1 MEERTFPDQF
11 SMPVRKVLSAMSIG
25 VPNLVGSG
33 ADHRMMYAADYDMIE
48 KVVASAPSVRKFQGL
63 VKKASKYGKITDI
76 KCGEVS
82 EWNLL
87 SKVRLSGRKV
97 VGYNHQE
104 ELAHLRELWQ
114 KKIVTHDEFMNME
127 TLLKPTLTILES
139 IHARKE
145 GRFGILRWTPKDV
158 NEGHLKL
165 RDGKVMYL
173 SEAIKTRGITKVD
186 LIAWI
191 QDKYVEVSNILIF
204 TNRSGKPLPKLN
216 NLKESLSENLLAYEV
231 DGNYIKVAKRMF
243 AIAKLRHD
251 TETIETLLDILNS
264 QLGSL
269 YLVTADLEVLQDF
282 PSAINSSRKR
292 LELDLMRDRF
302 AKLFYPQF
310 NKAVPSLA
318 LLPVLQEVLQR
329 ETKKALEEEG
339 LLPIP
344 KDYLP

>member
-1 MEERTFPDQF
+1 MT
-11 SMPVRKVLSAMSIG
+11 
-25 VPNLVGSG
+25 
-33 ADHRMMYAADYDMIE
+33 
-48 KVVASAPSVRKFQGL
+48 
-63 VKKASKYGKITDI
+63 
-76 KCGEVS
+76 
-82 EWNLL
+82 
-87 SKVRLSGRKV
+87 KVRLSGRRV
-97 VGYNHQE
+97 IGYNQKE
-104 ELAHLRELWQ
+104 ELAHLSKLWQ
-114 KKIVTHDEFMNME
+114 NKIVTHDEFMMMSD
-127 TLLKPTLTILES
+127 LLTPAMNITES

-145 GRFGILRWTPKDV
+145 GRFGILRWTPKEVAD
-158 NEGHLKL
+158 GYLKM

-173 SEAIKTRGITKVD
+173 SEAIKTKGITKVD

-191 QDKYVEVSNILIF
+191 QDKYVEVSNIIVF

-231 DGNYIKVAKRMF
+231 DENYIKVAKRMF
-243 AIAKLRHD
+243 AIAKIKKD
-251 TETIETLLDILNS
+251 TETMEALLDILNS

-269 YLVTADLEVLQDF
+269 YLVVSDLTVLQEF

-310 NKAVPSLA
+310 NKAIPSLK
-318 LLPVLQEVLQR
+318 LLPVLDEVLQR